1 MVIVALL
8 VYSTSMTLAKLEPL
22 VKELLQY
29 LQIRTPWKISEGC
42 IYLFVSVLK
51 VAKHLFERKTII
63 NSHAERLSAS
73 F

>member
-1 MVIVALL
+1 MVALL

-42 IYLFVSVLK
+42 ILFVSVLK